1 MISTKWFQGKRSLND
16 VLEIR
21 KKVFLD
27 EMKTL
32 DNLLSDIYDDFAFN
46 VVVYEDNIPAGTG
59 RLLFKDG
66 KYFIDMVCVIKEFRG
81 YNYGD
86 LVVRMLVRKAV
97 DLGAESTYVTVNEDC
112 KQLFDNI
119 GFVKIDDI
127 GNGESLMKKIGDVGG
142 DCCK

>member
-1 MISTKWFQGKRSLND
+1 MISTKWFQGKSSLTD

-21 KKVFLD
+21 KKVF
-27 EMKTL
+27 
-32 DNLLSDIYDDFAFN
+32 NLLSDFYDDFAFN

-81 YNYGD
+81 NNYGD

-97 DLGAESTYVTVNEDC
+97 DLGAENTYATVNEHC

-119 GFVKIDDI
+119 GFVKIDDC
-127 GNGESLMKKIGDVGG
+127 GNKESLMKKIGDVGG
-142 DCCK
+142 HCCK